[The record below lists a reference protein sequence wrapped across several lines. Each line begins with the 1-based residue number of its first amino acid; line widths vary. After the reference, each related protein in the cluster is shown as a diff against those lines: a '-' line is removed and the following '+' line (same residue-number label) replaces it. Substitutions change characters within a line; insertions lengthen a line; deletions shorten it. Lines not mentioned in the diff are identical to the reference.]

1 MYNNYEDSDMVEIN
15 KNQLARITRALYEY
29 AHKVENLNACLT
41 KQEEQ
46 ERVETL
52 TRFIEKT
59 RYIFMV
65 MTSIFEEVLH
75 NEN

>member
-29 AHKVENLNACLT
+29 AHDVENLNACLT